1 PTTGA
6 RSCGGIAVDQ
16 NTNVHSTGGTNFLHV
31 GNADAF
37 PILNRYQSCLNVP
50 PPSSTTT
57 PPPSCTPT
65 PGSTDAFLAKF
76 NLAAAS
82 GAQLVYSTYFG
93 GAGND
98 VGYAVAADTVNA
110 YIREATAQS
119 DFLMPPG

>member
-1 PTTGA
+1 PP
-6 RSCGGIAVDQ
+6 DL
-16 NTNVHSTGGTNFLHV
+16 STLSLH
-31 GNADAF
+31 DAL
-37 PILNRYQSCLNVP
+37 PIS
-50 PPSSTTT
+50 

-98 VGYAVAADTVNA
+98 VGYAVAADTGNA
-110 YIREATAQS
+110 YITGSTTSS
-119 DFLMPPG
+119 DFVIPTDRKSTRLNSSHVEIS